1 MTMPRLKLP
10 GKGFLKL
17 LISGTLLVVLVT
29 QIDIAGTFAVV
40 AEARW
45 VGCLTALGLFILGI
59 FVRAYRWKV
68 LVKALHMRVSFGQ
81 LTGLYFVGSFFSTV
95 LPTGI
100 GGDAVRATELA
111 RHTGRVGESLGT
123 VVTDRFLGIIVL
135 LAIGDAALLL
145 DRSSVD
151 PRLTWTVAVLF
162 TAGIAGFGL
171 LRSKA
176 LMLRFSRLIPR
187 SLHEVIKAPLMDLYE
202 SFQAYPPGALSHAL
216 AASLVFNVI
225 WIGVNLLLG
234 WSLAI
239 EATLYHYLVFVPLV
253 SLSLLLPS
261 VGGLGVR
268 ELTYVGLFGLVGVA
282 EEKAFALGI
291 LVYAIHVAMGLIGG
305 TIYLIQGAREYKP
318 TGC

>member
-29 QIDIAGTFAVV
+29 QIDIAGTLAVV

-100 GGDAVRATELA
+100 GGDAVRAAELA

-162 TAGIAGFGL
+162 TAGIVGFGL

-176 LMLRFSRLIPR
+176 LMLRFSRLIPQ
-187 SLHEVIKAPLMDLYE
+187 VIKAPVMDLYE
-202 SFQAYPPGALSHAL
+202 SFQAYDLGALSHAL
-216 AASLVFNVI
+216 AASLAFNVI
-225 WIGVNLLLG
+225 WIGVNLILG

-239 EATLYHYLVFVPLV
+239 EVSLYHYLVFVPLV

-291 LVYAIHVAMGLIGG
+291 LVYAIHVATGLIGG
-305 TIYLIQGAREYKP
+305 TIYLIQGAREYRP
-318 TGC
+318 AGR

>member
-17 LISGTLLVVLVT
+17 LISGTLLVVLIS
-29 QIDIAGTFAVV
+29 QIDIAGTLAVV

-45 VGCLTALGLFILGI
+45 VGCWTALGLFILGI

-100 GGDAVRATELA
+100 GGDAVRAAELA

-162 TAGIAGFGL
+162 TAGIVGFGL

-176 LMLRFSRLIPR
+176 LMLRFSRLIPQ
-187 SLHEVIKAPLMDLYE
+187 VIKAPVMDLYE
-202 SFQAYPPGALSHAL
+202 SFQAYDLGALSHAL
-216 AASLVFNVI
+216 AASLAFNVI
-225 WIGVNLLLG
+225 WIGVNLILG

-239 EATLYHYLVFVPLV
+239 EVSLYHYLVFVPLV

-291 LVYAIHVAMGLIGG
+291 LVYAIHVATGLIGG

-318 TGC
+318 TGR